1 MDPLSVIVDSFS
13 SLDAIR
19 YELKDAFELHF
30 YTVNQ
35 IKEIDPG
42 RNVVFDIDVSA
53 CSDILEIKQ
62 WLATRPKGGK
72 VIFVVDKASWHA
84 QAQAAALGASCIC
97 NRPLNG
103 AVLMSILLGD
113 FDSLK
118 DNNSPPM
125 LRSNPAVGPTLDAL
139 ENIFLSAHLGKPLD
153 FELIDF
159 AGKMLIRSIAEA
171 GVAPW
176 IEIVRT
182 HHSRTYQHS
191 LLVAGIIVAFAQYLR
206 MTSADQQRLAFAA
219 MLHDIGKARVPVS
232 ILEKP
237 SKLDEDE
244 MAVMRKHAEYG
255 FEALAS
261 AMGVKKEI
269 RDAVFHHHEH
279 LDGSGYPHHLKGGQ
293 IPDLVRI
300 VTISDIFGA
309 LIERRAYKNAMSCNT
324 AYNTLLDMGPKLDP
338 DLRREFRFVTELHV
352 N

>member
-1 MDPLSVIVDSFS
+1 
-13 SLDAIR
+13 
-19 YELKDAFELHF
+19 
-30 YTVNQ
+30 
-35 IKEIDPG
+35 
-42 RNVVFDIDVSA
+42 
-53 CSDILEIKQ
+53 
-62 WLATRPKGGK
+62 
-72 VIFVVDKASWHA
+72 
-84 QAQAAALGASCIC
+84 
-97 NRPLNG
+97 
-103 AVLMSILLGD
+103 MSILLGD

-118 DNNSPPM
+118 DNNSPPL